1 VPSIT
6 RRSHGNRAKRRD
18 EVRERLLM
26 VVEQLL
32 DAGESFAEISVERLV
47 AEAGLSRSTFY
58 VYFEDKGD
66 LLRAWFGKVTAELEQ
81 ASGAWWRLGP
91 EVERSDL
98 RAALGQIVGAYR
110 PHTPLMSALYDL
122 SAYDTIAREEVTGMM
137 DANVAGLVKHMRRG
151 QREGWIDPSLQPK
164 ETALWLMWMA
174 ERGLHQMVRGGDDA
188 EIELLVDAFTDV
200 IWNTLYATTRRSV

>member
-1 VPSIT
+1 MPSVT
-6 RRSHGNRAKRRD
+6 RKNRSNRAQRRESVQQELLGAVD
-18 EVRERLLM
+18 RLL
-26 VVEQLL
+26 
-32 DAGESFAEISVERLV
+32 DNGESYTELSVERLV

-66 LLRAWFGKVTAELEQ
+66 LLRAWFAKVTAELEE
-81 ASGAWWRLGP
+81 ASSAWWRLGP
-91 EVERSDL
+91 DVERSDL
-98 RAALGQIVGAYR
+98 RAALGKIVAAYR

-137 DANVAGLVKHMRRG
+137 DGNIAGLVKHMRRG
-151 QREGWIDPSLQPK
+151 QREGWIDPTLQPK

-174 ERGLHQMVRGGDDA
+174 ERGLHQMVRGGDDS

-200 IWNTLYATTRRSV
+200 IWNTLYASTRRSV